1 MLYNPPLNVKTQR
14 AVRTF
19 FISHPCF
26 PGIFPSCRIVFH
38 NAKWPQ
44 GLVRSAR
51 EIKLKLRTPKSC
63 MGLMESP
70 YLKRFVQIR
79 KFEDKKYPK

>member
-1 MLYNPPLNVKTQR
+1 
-14 AVRTF
+14 
-19 FISHPCF
+19 
-26 PGIFPSCRIVFH
+26 
-38 NAKWPQ
+38 
-44 GLVRSAR
+44 
-51 EIKLKLRTPKSC
+51 